1 MDYSRCWEREALL
14 RDLQTSQNHL
24 FSTLRKLGATEQERD
39 ILRSR
44 LKAEKVRSQN
54 LSEYI
59 TIVSEDAK
67 VTIGAL
73 SGLLQQTARSYES
86 VKAGSGAV
94 GNETQAL
101 FCKYQAAEMDILD
114 AQSSDEHEF

>member
-39 ILRSR
+39 ILQSQ
-44 LKAEKVRSQN
+44 LKAEKARSQN
-54 LSEYI
+54 FSEYI

-73 SGLLQQTARSYES
+73 SGLLQQTA
-86 VKAGSGAV
+86 
-94 GNETQAL
+94 
-101 FCKYQAAEMDILD
+101 
-114 AQSSDEHEF
+114 